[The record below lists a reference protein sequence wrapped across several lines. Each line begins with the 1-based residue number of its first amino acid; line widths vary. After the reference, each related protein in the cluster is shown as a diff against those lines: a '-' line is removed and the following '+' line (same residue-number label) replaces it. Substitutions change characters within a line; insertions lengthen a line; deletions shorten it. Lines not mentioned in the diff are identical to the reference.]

1 MKKFSTYNIDEKEI
15 IDSSTFI
22 NNLIKENISLEI
34 SGIEKPWS
42 DDIDFKTNENLY
54 LKIQEYINQEILKS
68 NLELLEKL
76 RMSYYQKNTITDIE
90 ENIQY
95 IRKNIK

>member
-15 IDSSTFI
+15 IDSSTFN